1 MGGNI
6 VDRVAFLYAVLFTAG
21 LNDSVG
27 HGHKGIESRRSGR
40 GEDHRPDQ
48 PARIFFESPADG
60 YFEALNRIMER
71 RIDSEK
77 QMLDFGRELARSL
90 QPGAVVALC
99 GGLGAGKT
107 CLTKGLVAGLGS
119 AAAVTS
125 PTFTLVH
132 EYAGGRLEVAHFDF
146 YRVRSAA
153 ELVAAGWDD
162 YLDHTDV
169 VIAEWADRFAGL
181 FPPHTSWWQLEHA
194 DGGRIVRE
202 LNQAPPSPSGDQ

>member
-1 MGGNI
+1 
-6 VDRVAFLYAVLFTAG
+6 
-21 LNDSVG
+21 
-27 HGHKGIESRRSGR
+27 
-40 GEDHRPDQ
+40 
-48 PARIFFESPADG
+48 
-60 YFEALNRIMER
+60 MER